1 MNKKFIF
8 LLIIISLV
16 ALIILPSCKSSSSN
30 NLQESDKIIQLQ
42 QDIINKNNEIEE
54 LKKELETAK
63 ADLLKV
69 QGESSQSTTT
79 TTAIESVETDQE
91 TVQDNS
97 KYSRTSPATI
107 GDVITIEKE
116 DWLVGKV
123 KYEIELKEVTIGAD
137 AWSIVKEA
145 NMFNSEPGEG
155 KEYILAKFRVKV
167 LETEGDK
174 PFEINHAMFNAVSG
188 QGVEYADMISVAGL
202 DPDLSTDLYKEAE
215 HIGWTYFL
223 VDKDDNNPLAVLD
236 RKSESEVWFQLRY

>member
-1 MNKKFIF
+1 MKKKFIA

-16 ALIILPSCKSSSSN
+16 ALIILPSCKSSKN
-30 NLQESDKIIQLQ
+30 AQESDKIIQLQ
-42 QDIINKNNEIEE
+42 QDLINKNNEIEE
-54 LKKELETAK
+54 LKKELETTK

-69 QGESSQSTTT
+69 QGELSQSTTT
-79 TTAIESVETDQE
+79 TTIKESVGTTQE

-97 KYSRTSPATI
+97 KYSRTSPAVI

-137 AWSIVKEA
+137 AWSIIKKA

-174 PFEINHAMFNAVSG
+174 PFEINHAMFNVVSG
-188 QGVEYADMISVAGL
+188 QGVEYTDMVVVSGL
-202 DPDLSTDLYKEAE
+202 DPDLSTDLYKDAE
-215 HIGWTYFL
+215 HTGWTYFL
-223 VDKDDNNPLAVLD
+223 VDKGDNNPLAVLD